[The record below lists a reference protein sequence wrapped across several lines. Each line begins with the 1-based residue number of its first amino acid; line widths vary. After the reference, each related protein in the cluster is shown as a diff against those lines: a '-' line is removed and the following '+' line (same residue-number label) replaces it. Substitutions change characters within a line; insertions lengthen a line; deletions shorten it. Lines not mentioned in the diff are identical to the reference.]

1 MLGELIA
8 LSQWVTYWV
17 IAGVKKHRLLA
28 VFAVCESITIVGLSL
43 VLVQSFGLSG
53 ISFAAAAAAIL
64 FRGIGPLLYGCRL
77 LAVQPRRYMARV
89 ILPNAVGGLIGALA
103 AYWLDAWLDP
113 RDWST
118 FFLAGFL
125 CALVSVA
132 SLIPFLFP
140 EMLVLKL
147 WPFIRRS

>member
-1 MLGELIA
+1 
-8 LSQWVTYWV
+8 
-17 IAGVKKHRLLA
+17 
-28 VFAVCESITIVGLSL
+28 
-43 VLVQSFGLSG
+43 
-53 ISFAAAAAAIL
+53 
-64 FRGIGPLLYGCRL
+64 
-77 LAVQPRRYMARV
+77 MARV